1 MSGEQIKRP
10 RGRPR
15 KFDKAVALEIA
26 LDLFRQ
32 KGFDNTSL
40 EDLTRALDL
49 NRPSL
54 YAAFGNK
61 ETLFQEVLQA
71 YISGPSAYFH
81 EVLNEHSCIEMVR
94 KLLTKSIELLFYNE
108 TPYGCLVV
116 MSTAS
121 EQLQK
126 TGIQQQLV
134 NALQA
139 HQQKLVA
146 CFERAKQAGQL
157 KHTAD
162 PERLALYVV
171 TLHKGLSL
179 QAING
184 SSKEAL
190 LALVDQVIEL
200 WPAAT
205 PAAS

>member
-1 MSGEQIKRP
+1 MSSEKIKRS

-15 KFDKAVALEIA
+15 KFEKEIVLKIA

-40 EDLTRALDL
+40 EDLTLALKI
-49 NRPSL
+49 NKPSL

-61 ETLFQEVLQA
+61 EELFQEVLEA
-71 YISGPSAYFH
+71 YISGPTAYFY
-81 EVLNEHSCIEMVR
+81 EVLNEHSSKEMVR

-126 TGIQQQLV
+126 TGIQQKLV
-134 NALQA
+134 NALKV
-139 HQQKLVA
+139 HQQKLVE
-146 CFERAKQAGQL
+146 FLEHAKKEGQL
-157 KHTAD
+157 KKDSD
-162 PERLALYVV
+162 PIRLALYVV

-184 SSKEAL
+184 SSKLEL
-190 LALVDQVIEL
+190 LSLVDQVVEL
-200 WPAAT
+200 WP
-205 PAAS
+205 SVN